1 MNKINIGDRVIS
13 KGYPNLGE
21 EVGVVV
27 GIDPGEDP
35 RAGKYFVKFD
45 SLDLCSGW
53 VFGIFRDDPHLIVK
67 PYEGFAVWV
76 HEDDLVKVEEEC
88 KEDKHEENEHEED
101 EYEEN
106 IRMEFERVREQKKE
120 IVKDMSEK
128 VLKLTLEIKKIEA
141 EIEKIKKEWCLN

>member
-1 MNKINIGDRVIS
+1 MSKINIGDKVIS

-88 KEDKHEENEHEED
+88 KEDEHEENVK
-101 EYEEN
+101 
-106 IRMEFERVREQKKE
+106 MEFNKIREQKKE
-120 IVKDMSEK
+120 VIKEMT
-128 VLKLTLEIKKIEA
+128 LKIKELEA

>member
-1 MNKINIGDRVIS
+1 MNKINIGDRVVS

-88 KEDKHEENEHEED
+88 KEDKHEEN
-101 EYEEN
+101 
-106 IRMEFERVREQKKE
+106 IRMEFDKIREQKKE
-120 IVKDMSEK
+120 VIKEMT
-128 VLKLTLEIKKIEA
+128 LKIKELEA

>member
-1 MNKINIGDRVIS
+1 MNKINIGDRVVS

-88 KEDKHEENEHEED
+88 KEDEHEENV
-101 EYEEN
+101 
-106 IRMEFERVREQKKE
+106 RMEFDKIREQKKE
-120 IVKDMSEK
+120 VIKEMT
-128 VLKLTLEIKKIEA
+128 LKIKELEA